1 MAERLYHP
9 NKGRFNQ
16 ILTFLGIEK
25 LKGAL
30 MKKLRHALLLVP
42 IAAIFLSCSSKPKII
57 LPPDW
62 AYEKN
67 AISLNFTGDPDLN
80 LYQKRAHSLVV
91 CVYHLKDLNGF
102 NQLTDEKDGL
112 PRLLECGRFDPGVT
126 YSRRLVVQPA
136 RALNET
142 LDRTDGAKY
151 VGVVAG
157 YYNLQKENSVRSFP
171 IPVTG
176 KRVKKSL
183 VQKPAKMNLDLYFGP
198 QEIVEMKQT
207 KNEEKDKK

>member
-1 MAERLYHP
+1 MKNLLYA
-9 NKGRFNQ
+9 FLF
-16 ILTFLGIEK
+16 ILVTSIL
-25 LKGAL
+25 
-30 MKKLRHALLLVP
+30 
-42 IAAIFLSCSSKPKII
+42 LSCSWKPKII
-57 LPPDW
+57 LPPNW
-62 AYEKN
+62 TYEKD

-80 LYQKRAHSLVV
+80 LYQKRAHSLFV

-112 PRLLECGRFDPGVT
+112 PKLLECGRFDPGVT

-136 RALNET
+136 RKLNET

-176 KRVKKSL
+176 ERVKKTL

-198 QEIVEMKQT
+198 QEIVEVKQT
-207 KNEEKDKK
+207 KNEEKEKK